1 MPLQFNLCEK
11 PLFNIIR
18 LKISRILQEKA
29 KLSTK
34 TREKKFYTS
43 LISMLNGEML
53 MNVSG
58 ALFKNFKG

>member
-34 TREKKFYTS
+34 TREKKIILY
-43 LISMLNGEML
+43 ISDFN
-53 MNVSG
+53 
-58 ALFKNFKG
+58 AKC